1 MRNGLV
7 ILGAV
12 GVTGVVLAIAGV
24 VGASAH
30 LDPRTNPSKHYAII
44 FWLALPIFFAL
55 LGVFVGMLARDAV
68 IPVTGVSVAPLIVLV
83 CFAHSWGLRG
93 VLWSGL
99 YLVIACGVSWAV
111 SRRRSPGRMSPA

>member
-12 GVTGVVLAIAGV
+12 GLTGVVLAIAGV

-44 FWLALPIFFAL
+44 FRLTVPILIAL
-55 LGVFVGMLARDAV
+55 LGVFVGMLARNAV
-68 IPVTGVSVAPLIVLV
+68 IPVTGISVAPLIVVV
-83 CFAHSWGLRG
+83 CSAHRWGIRG
-93 VLWSGL
+93 FLWSGL

-111 SRRRSPGRMSPA
+111 SRRRLAGRISPA